1 MRSSTLGVVRKL
13 KDTTG
18 QYLWAPGLVPGQPD
32 QLLGYPVYENPDI
45 AAIGTASKSV
55 AFGNFSNGY
64 YVRQVRGIDVARDDS
79 VGFVNDL
86 ITFRV
91 TWRGDGNVV
100 DSNAVWY
107 FKGGTAV

>member
-1 MRSSTLGVVRKL
+1 
-13 KDTTG
+13 
-18 QYLWAPGLVPGQPD
+18 
-32 QLLGYPVYENPDI
+32 
-45 AAIGTASKSV
+45 
-55 AFGNFSNGY
+55 
-64 YVRQVRGIDVARDDS
+64 VRQVRGIDVARDDS

-100 DSNAVWY
+100 DPNAVWY